1 MLEKKI
7 IYIRADGNDM
17 IGTGHIMRCI
27 SVAEEIINQN
37 VQVIFLVADKK
48 SEELVR
54 TKGFEVI
61 CLNSVWNELETE
73 IDKLMQLIMECKIQV
88 LLVDT
93 YFVTK
98 HYLERI
104 STLTKVFYIDDLNLF
119 LYPVYSIINY
129 SIYADEF
136 DYEKRYH
143 QNGMD
148 TRFYLGCEYT
158 PLRSQF
164 SHISYD
170 VRKEVKNILIT
181 TGGADPFNIAG
192 GLLAK
197 LLKDYYFQDIILH
210 MVSGIYNIHKDDLQ
224 KLAAGRKNVVMH
236 ENETNMAKL
245 MLDCDIAITAGGTT
259 LYELCACGIPTVA
272 VSVADNQLDNVRRFE
287 QEGLLKLAGDIRTDR
302 RAVIDSIIEVVK
314 EFTESSEERQVY
326 SARMKQKNISGGSK
340 RVAELLMNTK

>member
-1 MLEKKI
+1 M
-7 IYIRADGNDM
+7 DGNDI

-27 SVAEEIINQN
+27 SVAEEIIKQN
-37 VQVIFLVADKK
+37 VGVIFIVADKK

-73 IDKLMQLIMECKIQV
+73 TDKLMQLIMECKIQV

-98 HYLERI
+98 NYLERI
-104 STLTKVFYIDDLNLF
+104 NTLTKVFYIDDLNLF
-119 LYPVYSIINY
+119 LYPVYSVINY

-136 DYEKRYH
+136 DYENRYH
-143 QNGMD
+143 KNGMD
-148 TRFYLGCEYT
+148 TRLYLGCEYT
-158 PLRSQF
+158 PLREQF
-164 SHISYD
+164 SEISYD
-170 VRKEVKNILIT
+170 VRKKVKNILIT
-181 TGGADPFNIAG
+181 TGGTDPFNIAG
-192 GLLAK
+192 SLLKK
-197 LLKDYYFQDIILH
+197 LLKDYYFQDVTLH
-210 MVSGIYNIHKDDLQ
+210 MASGIYNIHKDKLQ
-224 KLAAGRKNVVMH
+224 KLAVGRKCVVIH

-245 MLDCDIAITAGGTT
+245 MMDCDIAVTAGGTT

-272 VSVADNQLDNVRRFE
+272 VSFADNQLDNVRRFE
-287 QEGLLKLAGDIRTDR
+287 QERLLKLAGDIRTDR
-302 RAVIDSIIEVVK
+302 SAVINNIIKAVK

-340 RVAELLMNTK
+340 RIAELLMNTK